1 MNQTHSFPHRCPAYT
16 KATRS
21 HHDYTSCAVRDAKGT
36 SGQVKGM
43 YLTVHM
49 LQQHG
54 QSIGKVISLGFPKVI
69 QLIMPSSSLF
79 LSSLLFSSIFKSHP
93 LTPVQISPTMPITGI
108 FISNHQQLAD
118 LSFPCRWL
126 LFQSCHGF
134 SSHPK
139 SD

>member
-1 MNQTHSFPHRCPAYT
+1 MTTHNG
-16 KATRS
+16 
-21 HHDYTSCAVRDAKGT
+21 AVRDANGT

-43 YLTVHM
+43 YLTVHI

-54 QSIGKVISLGFPKVI
+54 QSIGKVISSGFPKVI
-69 QLIMPSSSLF
+69 QPIMPSSPLF
-79 LSSLLFSSIFKSHP
+79 LSSLLFSSNFKSHP

-108 FISNHQQLAD
+108 FISIHQQLAD

-126 LFQSCHGF
+126 LFQSCNGF

-139 SD
+139 RDYHQQQTL

>member
-1 MNQTHSFPHRCPAYT
+1 MTTHNG
-16 KATRS
+16 
-21 HHDYTSCAVRDAKGT
+21 AVRDAKGT

-43 YLTVHM
+43 YLTVHI

-54 QSIGKVISLGFPKVI
+54 QSIGKVISSGFPKVI
-69 QLIMPSSSLF
+69 QLIMPSSPLF
-79 LSSLLFSSIFKSHP
+79 LSSLLFSSIFISYP
-93 LTPVQISPTMPITGI
+93 LTPVQRSPTMPITGI

-126 LFQSCHGF
+126 LFQGCHGF

-139 SD
+139 SDYHQQQTL